1 MFKQILR
8 VILEQDCAPNYE
20 MGILVPS
27 QYSSMMNFFRDYD
40 NLPIITYEERNFT
53 IPTIDILAHYLSTR
67 YEVIDLVHANVNSV
81 LERFLEVTRDVG
93 VCVKR
98 HDKRVDDDRNE
109 NVAEAMIVAIG
120 EGDDIRGWLRENEDS
135 KDTGRKMWILLSLDN
150 SDIDGE

>member
-1 MFKQILR
+1 
-8 VILEQDCAPNYE
+8 

-27 QYSSMMNFFRDYD
+27 QYSSMVNFFRDYD

-109 NVAEAMIVAIG
+109 NVAEATIVAIG
-120 EGDDIRGWLRENEDS
+120 ERDDIQGWLRENEDS
-135 KDTGRKMWILLSLDN
+135 KDTRRKTWLLLSLDN
-150 SDIDGE
+150 SDIDGK